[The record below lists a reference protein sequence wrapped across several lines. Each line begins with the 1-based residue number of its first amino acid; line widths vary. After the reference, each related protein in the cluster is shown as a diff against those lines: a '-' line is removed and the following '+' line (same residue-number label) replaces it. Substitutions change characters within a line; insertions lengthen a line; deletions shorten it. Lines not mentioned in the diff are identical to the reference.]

1 MQADLMLTTA
11 QIGMALAGF
20 AGFVTLLRRPGA
32 IVLFG
37 ACVLTTVTV
46 RASTGD
52 DAALQYQQAFYAN
65 AIATL
70 ERMKAS
76 NPETARVE
84 KKTAQVLTDCH
95 MRVMA
100 VYSPELRE
108 AAFAVIRKG
117 RSYLQAKDAFNG
129 AVATEAAAGGARE
142 AAVRQMFE
150 KALVVGQEC
159 LKQLQQENPQ

>member
-1 MQADLMLTTA
+1 MKT
-11 QIGMALAGF
+11 ALA
-20 AGFVTLLRRPGA
+20 TA

-37 ACVLTTVTV
+37 TCVLTTVTM
-46 RASTGD
+46 RASAAD
-52 DAALQYQQAFYAN
+52 DAAMRYQQAFYAN

-70 ERMKAS
+70 ERMKEPT
-76 NPETARVE
+76 PESARVE

-117 RSYLQAKDAFNG
+117 GTYLQAKDAFNG

-142 AAVRQMFE
+142 SAVKQMFE
-150 KALVVGQEC
+150 KAMVVGQEC
-159 LKQLQQENPQ
+159 LKQLQETQ